1 VKGSSRLD
9 SAPKQVWAEGLE
21 GGGVHSY
28 GLCSLKQGEQSTTPE
43 NNAGVGCIL
52 HEDVK
57 CIVPGATG
65 ALSAKRTSEE
75 DFLLRHLTLVP
86 EEKKSLRF

>member
-9 SAPKQVWAEGLE
+9 SAAKQVLAQGLE
-21 GGGVHSY
+21 GVGVHSY
-28 GLCSLKQGEQSTTPE
+28 GLCSLKQGKQSTTPE
-43 NNAGVGCIL
+43 NNASVGCIL

-57 CIVPGATG
+57 CVVPGATRT
-65 ALSAKRTSEE
+65 LSAKRTSEE